1 MIELLQKYNLYPTTC
16 TWVTSRTRIL
26 EYKNGYVKVIVERER
41 PNKLINKM
49 LYKNLKPKL

>member
-1 MIELLQKYNLYPTTC
+1 MIELLQKYNLYPTSC
-16 TWVTSRTRIL
+16 TWITSRTRIL